1 MGYRPK
7 EIGLCK
13 RDDALPILF
22 IPNKTINQKPYIKHY
37 VK

>member
-1 MGYRPK
+1 MGYRLK

-13 RDDALPILF
+13 RDDALVMFF
-22 IPNKTINQKPYIKHY
+22 IINKTINQQPYIKHY